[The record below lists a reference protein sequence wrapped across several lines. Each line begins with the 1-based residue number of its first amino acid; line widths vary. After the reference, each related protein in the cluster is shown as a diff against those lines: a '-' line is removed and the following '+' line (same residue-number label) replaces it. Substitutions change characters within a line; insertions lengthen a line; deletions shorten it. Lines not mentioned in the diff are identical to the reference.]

1 MALPILYSFRRC
13 PYAMRARLAIASSQI
28 PCELR
33 EVVLKDKPAQLITL
47 SAKATVPVLHTID
60 DKVIDESLDI
70 AYWALNQN
78 DPQQWLKSLSEQQHD
93 QLHDLIARNDGEFK
107 YFLDRYKYADRYPE
121 HDEQYYREQGE
132 KTLITLETLLNQNGC
147 LLDESWTLADIALLP
162 FIRQFAFVDKAW
174 FDKAPY
180 PHVRKWLNDFLNSD
194 IFKQIMPKFSQWHE
208 GDRPII
214 FP

>member
-13 PYAMRARLAIASSQI
+13 PYAMRARLAIASSKI

-33 EVVLKDKPAQLITL
+33 EVVLKDKPAQLISL
-47 SAKATVPVLHTID
+47 SAKATVPVLHTTD
-60 DKVIDESLDI
+60 GEVIDESIDI
-70 AYWALNQN
+70 AYWALQQN
-78 DPQQWLKSLSEQQHD
+78 DPQQWLQSLSMQQ
-93 QLHDLIARNDGEFK
+93 QEPLHELIALNDGEFK

-132 KTLITLETLLNQNGC
+132 KTLTKLETLLARNGC
-147 LLDESWTLADIALLP
+147 LLTTQWTLADIALLP

-174 FDKAPY
+174 FDSAPY
-180 PHVRKWLNDFLNSD
+180 PHVRRWLNDFLDSAL
-194 IFKQIMPKFSQWHE
+194 FKQIMPKFAQWHE
-208 GDRPII
+208 GDAPVR

>member
-132 KTLITLETLLNQNGC
+132 KTLITLETLLSQNGC

-208 GDRPII
+208 GDTPII